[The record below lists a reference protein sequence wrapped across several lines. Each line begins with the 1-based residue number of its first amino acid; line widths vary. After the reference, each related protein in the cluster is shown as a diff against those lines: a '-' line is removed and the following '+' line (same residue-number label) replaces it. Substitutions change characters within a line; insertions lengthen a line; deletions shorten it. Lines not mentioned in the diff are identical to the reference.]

1 MKRIEVYNAIDTER
15 DFQDEMT
22 KRDDRP
28 DMIED
33 FHTGDALTAI
43 RYNLNKAE
51 DAWYSGS
58 VPHQKTMEY
67 LRKICAIAVKLGET
81 QGMPN
86 R

>member
-1 MKRIEVYNAIDTER
+1 MYRDEVYDAIDSER

-22 KRDDRP
+22 AKESRP
-28 DMIED
+28 DMIDD

-43 RYNLNKAE
+43 DYNLTKAKE
-51 DAWYSGS
+51 AWYKGS
-58 VPHQKTMEY
+58 VPHPDTMEY

-81 QGMPN
+81 HGMPK